1 MVNAYPR
8 ESVEFQPVTVTRDG
22 ITVTSGLSRRGLLWW
37 RARSF
42 AVVTDGAR
50 PSTFTPATVL
60 DGKAGVLLTGLAVGT
75 YRIFAQLTADPEV
88 PVIDCGYFYI
98 T

>member
-1 MVNAYPR
+1 MTNAYPR

-22 ITVTSGLSRRGLLWW
+22 VVITSGLS
-37 RARSF
+37 F
-42 AVVTDGAR
+42 AIVPDGDR
-50 PSTFTPATVL
+50 PVTFTAAEILGGET
-60 DGKAGVLLTGLAVGT
+60 GVMIQGLERGT
-75 YRIFAQLTADPEV
+75 YRIFAKITSAPEV

>member
-1 MVNAYPR
+1 LVNAYPR

-22 ITVTSGLSRRGLLWW
+22 IAVTTGLS
-37 RARSF
+37 F
-42 AVVTDGAR
+42 AIVADGTR
-50 PSTFTPATVL
+50 PATFTPATIL
-60 DGKAGVLLTGLAVGT
+60 AGKAGVMVSGLSRGT
-75 YRIFAQLTADPEV
+75 YRIFAQLDASPEV

>member
-8 ESVEFQPVTVTRDG
+8 ESVEFQPVTVTLDG
-22 ITVTSGLSRRGLLWW
+22 VSVISGLS
-37 RARSF
+37 F
-42 AVVTDGAR
+42 AIVADGAR
-50 PSTFTPATVL
+50 PTTFTAATIL
-60 DGKAGVLLTGLAVGT
+60 GGKAGVMLTGLAAGT
-75 YRIFAQLTADPEV
+75 YRIFAQLENSPEI

>member
-22 ITVTSGLSRRGLLWW
+22 IAVTTGLS
-37 RARSF
+37 F
-42 AVVTDGAR
+42 AIVADGTR
-50 PSTFTPATVL
+50 PTTFTAATIL
-60 DGKAGVLLTGLAVGT
+60 GGKAGVMVSGLARGT
-75 YRIFAQLTADPEV
+75 YRIFAQLDASPEI

>member
-1 MVNAYPR
+1 LVNAYPR

-22 ITVTSGLSRRGLLWW
+22 IAVTTGLS
-37 RARSF
+37 F
-42 AVVTDGAR
+42 AIVADGAR
-50 PSTFTPATVL
+50 PTTFTAATIL
-60 DGKAGVLLTGLAVGT
+60 GGKAGVMVSGLARGT
-75 YRIFAQLTADPEV
+75 YRIFAQLDASPEV

>member
-22 ITVTSGLSRRGLLWW
+22 ITVTSGL
-37 RARSF
+37 SF

>member
-8 ESVEFQPVTVTRDG
+8 ESVEFQPVNVTQDG
-22 ITVTSGLSRRGLLWW
+22 IAVTSGLS
-37 RARSF
+37 F
-42 AVVTDGAR
+42 AVVADGTR
-50 PSTFTPATVL
+50 PTTFTAATVL
-60 DGKAGVLLTGLAVGT
+60 DGKSGVLLTGLTPGT
-75 YRIFAQLTADPEV
+75 YRVFAKLTNSPEI

>member
-22 ITVTSGLSRRGLLWW
+22 IAVTTGLS
-37 RARSF
+37 F
-42 AVVTDGAR
+42 AIVPDGTR
-50 PSTFTPATVL
+50 PATFTAATIL
-60 DGKAGVLLTGLAVGT
+60 GGKAGVMVSGLARGT
-75 YRIFAQLTADPEV
+75 YRIFAQLDASPEI

>member
-1 MVNAYPR
+1 LVNAFPR

-22 ITVTSGLSRRGLLWW
+22 FTVSTGV
-37 RARSF
+37 SF
-42 AVVTDGAR
+42 AIVPDGQR
-50 PSTFTPATVL
+50 PVTFTAAVTIS
-60 DGKAGVLLTGLAVGT
+60 GKTGIMVTGLAAGT
-75 YRIFAQLTADPEV
+75 YRIFAKIAGSPEV

>member
-1 MVNAYPR
+1 MTNAYPR

-22 ITVTSGLSRRGLLWW
+22 LIVTTGLSFAIVPDGDRPEAFVAAVTISGKTGVMIDGLL
-37 RARSF
+37 AR
-42 AVVTDGAR
+42 
-50 PSTFTPATVL
+50 
-60 DGKAGVLLTGLAVGT
+60 GT
-75 YRIFAQLTADPEV
+75 YRIFAKVIGPPEE

>member
-1 MVNAYPR
+1 MTNAYPR

-22 ITVTSGLSRRGLLWW
+22 FTVSSGV
-37 RARSF
+37 SF
-42 AVVTDGAR
+42 AIVPDGDR
-50 PSTFTPATVL
+50 PEEFTPAVTISGKTGVMVDGL
-60 DGKAGVLLTGLAVGT
+60 DLGT
-75 YRIFAQLTADPEV
+75 YRIFAKVAGSPEI